1 MIDIIFSTFA
11 LIHFCIIR
19 FRIQSYRLFKSKQV
33 YMISPTLHTFHIPV
47 MGLGFTID
55 TPIKVARFGIS
66 SVMSI
71 VEDELTEQMRAFYCK
86 QYQLPYEAITAAED
100 DYRAKRVT
108 AYLNMVKHIVD
119 AQVTALKALPFES
132 GTEITKYFELLPNHL
147 PIKQTYLQMLA
158 TNNSLDQQALQEEL
172 RAAIVPGALDVNL
185 MSKVDK
191 NNYSKT
197 GELLPAEYSDALAG
211 LRGFANSD
219 LASSIVFSAGYNPR
233 LYAYIDKFNDFFPDD
248 TGVAKKKVILK
259 VSDYRSALT
268 QGKILAKKG
277 IWVSE
282 FRIESGLNCG
292 GHAFAT
298 DGLLLGPILEEFK
311 QNKAALEA
319 ELFTM
324 CNQALAA
331 KEQPIFAT
339 APSLRITVQGGI
351 GTANEDEFL
360 RTYYQA
366 NSTGWGSPFLL
377 VPEATSVDNE
387 TLQSLATAKP
397 EDYYLSNIS
406 PLGVPF
412 NSFKKASSET
422 QRIQRIADGR
432 PGSPCTKKYLIANT
446 EFSEQPIC
454 TASRKYQNAKINQL
468 LSTAPLGNVVDETI
482 AKEVGQIVEKDC
494 LCEGLGTSA
503 LLCHDI
509 EPLRKVSKAVLI
521 CPRPNLA
528 YFSGIF
534 SLKQMLDFIYGRID
548 ILNSVYRPNMFVNEL
563 NLYVSYL
570 KKEIE
575 KSCANITTAKT
586 RQLKTFR
593 ENLLKG
599 ISYYQDLTQYFK
611 KESAKYILDMRE
623 QLIETEALL
632 KELSIPGEIA
642 QPAFVAVG

>member
-1 MIDIIFSTFA
+1 
-11 LIHFCIIR
+11 
-19 FRIQSYRLFKSKQV
+19 
-33 YMISPTLHTFHIPV
+33 MISPTLHTFHIPV

-71 VEDELTEQMRAFYCK
+71 VEDELAEQMRAFYSK
-86 QYQLPYEAITAAED
+86 QYRLPYTPISAIED

-108 AYLNMVKHIVD
+108 AYLNMVKQIVD
-119 AQVTALKALPFES
+119 AQVATLKALPFES

-147 PIKQTYLQMLA
+147 PIKQSYLQMLS
-158 TNNSLDQQALQEEL
+158 TNNSIDKQTLQEQL
-172 RAAIVPGALDVNL
+172 RAAIIPGALDVNL

-191 NNYSKT
+191 NNYDSK

-211 LRGFANSD
+211 LRGFANSN
-219 LASSIVFSAGYNPR
+219 LESSIVFSAGYNPR
-233 LYAYIDKFNDFFPDD
+233 LYAYVEKFNDFFPDEN
-248 TGVAKKKVILK
+248 GVAKKKVILK

-319 ELFTM
+319 ELFGM

-331 KEQPIFAT
+331 KAQPLFTT
-339 APSLRITVQGGI
+339 APALRITVQGGI
-351 GTANEDEFL
+351 GTTNEDQFL
-360 RTYYQA
+360 LEHYQA

-377 VPEATSVDNE
+377 VPEATSVDSE
-387 TLQSLATAKP
+387 TLQNLATAQP

-412 NSFKKASSET
+412 NSFKKASSEI
-422 QRIQRIADGR
+422 QRVQRIAEGR

-454 TASRKYQNAKINQL
+454 TASRKYQNTKINQI
-468 LSTAPLGNVVDETI
+468 LSTASICNVIDETI
-482 AKEVGQIVEKDC
+482 AKEVGQVVEKDC

-509 EPLRKVSKAVLI
+509 APLRKVSKAVLI
-521 CPRPNLA
+521 CPGPNLA

-534 SLKQMLDFIYGRID
+534 SLKQMVDFIYGRID
-548 ILNSVYRPNMFVNEL
+548 ILNGVYRPNMFVNEL
-563 NLYVSYL
+563 NLYVSYF

-586 RQLKTFR
+586 RQLRTFR

-599 ISYYQDLTQYFK
+599 IGYYQDLTQYFK

-623 QLIETEALL
+623 QLLEAEAIL
-632 KELSIPGEIA
+632 KTLSIPGEIV
-642 QPAFVAVG
+642 QPALVAMG